1 MDQGR
6 LPPEAR
12 RFHHPGRARD
22 PRRQPFDRLHPL
34 FPDAGGKDLL
44 LRRLSA
50 GVSPR
55 LEADRR
61 TCPRAVDAISRGLTR
76 FISQG
81 RSEEHTSALQSLMR
95 ISYAVFCLKKK
106 TLISLSHPY
115 YT

>member
-81 RSEEHTSALQSLMR
+81 MLRGGRSEVHTSELQSLMR

-106 TLISLSHPY
+106 KKI
-115 YT
+115 